1 MTVDGSIFDKPQ
13 IGPAYDES
21 INKKYEALNK
31 LIYERRHFK
40 PITKSG
46 GLKIVYSKEDLIK
59 EINYAIDQP
68 ENKFMGRKKIIEQIC
83 QFDDGK
89 STERFLNEIKKITEK
104 NKK

>member
-59 EINYAIDQP
+59 EINYAIDQQ
-68 ENKFMGRKKIIEQIC
+68 KISSWGVKK
-83 QFDDGK
+83 
-89 STERFLNEIKKITEK
+89 
-104 NKK
+104 